1 MTKLERAW
9 RLEAGEDVA
18 EHVAI
23 AVDRSKEKVKKRGN
37 RSLSANLSEMGS
49 GRNRLS

>member
-1 MTKLERAW
+1 MTKLERIE

-23 AVDRSKEKVKKRGN
+23 AVDRSKEEVDEK
-37 RSLSANLSEMGS
+37 E
-49 GRNRLS
+49 